1 MHKPGW
7 QETHTFQKKLLKD
20 SAILVIIS
28 GDFIAADREDLD
40 MFRGNT
46 LRMYLIWV
54 SVAIA
59 LRMFYGEQDI
69 SLQHTTSILL
79 IHFDTNNEDQ
89 NQPKDIAVGI
99 IKIAEIS
106 MNKYPKINIIITG
119 MLSRD

>member
-28 GDFIAADREDLD
+28 GDFIAAGREDLD

-59 LRMFYGEQDI
+59 LRMSYGEQDI
-69 SLQHTTSILL
+69 SLQHTTSILF
-79 IHFDTNNEDQ
+79 IHFDTNNVDQ

>member
-7 QETHTFQKKLLKD
+7 QETYAFQKKLLKD

-28 GDFIAADREDLD
+28 GDFIAAGREDLD

-59 LRMFYGEQDI
+59 LRMSYGEQDI

-79 IHFDTNNEDQ
+79 VHFDTNNVDQ

-99 IKIAEIS
+99 IKIAKIS

-119 MLSRD
+119 VLPRN

>member
-20 SAILVIIS
+20 STILIIIS
-28 GDFIAADREDLD
+28 GEFIAAGREDLD

-59 LRMFYGEQDI
+59 LRMSYGEQDI

>member
-7 QETHTFQKKLLKD
+7 QETHAFQKKLLKD

-28 GDFIAADREDLD
+28 GDFIAAGREDLD

-59 LRMFYGEQDI
+59 LRMSYGEQDI
-69 SLQHTTSILL
+69 SLQHTTSILV
-79 IHFDTNNEDQ
+79 IHINTNNVDQ

-106 MNKYPKINIIITG
+106 MNKSPKINIIITG

>member
-20 SAILVIIS
+20 SAISVIIS
-28 GDFIAADREDLD
+28 GDFTAAGRADLD
-40 MFRGNT
+40 MFEGTT
-46 LRMYLIWV
+46 LRMYLIWI

-59 LRMFYGEQDI
+59 LRMSYGEQDI

-79 IHFDTNNEDQ
+79 VHFDTNNVDQ

-99 IKIAEIS
+99 IKIAKIS

-119 MLSRD
+119 VLPRN

>member
-28 GDFIAADREDLD
+28 SDFIAAGREDLD

-59 LRMFYGEQDI
+59 LRMPYGEQDI
-69 SLQHTTSILL
+69 SLQHTTLILL
-79 IHFDTNNEDQ
+79 IHFDTNNVDQ

-99 IKIAEIS
+99 MKIAKIS

>member
-20 SAILVIIS
+20 SAISVIIS
-28 GDFIAADREDLD
+28 GDFTAAGRADLD
-40 MFRGNT
+40 MFKGTT
-46 LRMYLIWV
+46 LRMYLIWI

-59 LRMFYGEQDI
+59 LRMSYGEQDI

-79 IHFDTNNEDQ
+79 VHFDTNNVDQ

-99 IKIAEIS
+99 IKIAKIS

-119 MLSRD
+119 VLPRN

>member
-7 QETHTFQKKLLKD
+7 QETHAFQKKLLKD

-28 GDFIAADREDLD
+28 GDFIAAGREDLD

-59 LRMFYGEQDI
+59 LRMSYGEQDI
-69 SLQHTTSILL
+69 SLQHTTSILV
-79 IHFDTNNEDQ
+79 IHFNTNNVDQ

-106 MNKYPKINIIITG
+106 MNKSPKINIIIAG